1 MSQSQTPLVDWLIQA
16 CETRGLS
23 WAEAS
28 RRAGLSQGTISA
40 IVRGTQPGLEIC
52 KGLAGFFGVPL
63 EDVLRMAGHMTP
75 VPAPALAPGAGGA
88 GAGGGGPAAA
98 GSSCR
103 DQGLARRARR
113 HPGRTR
119 SDGPLIS
126 PRRGAGRIPY
136 PRSVARLTPAHPR
149 WHIQIRRL
157 SA

>member
-75 VPAPALAPGAGGA
+75 VPAPPWPPELVALVREVEDLP
-88 GAGGGGPAAA
+88 PPV
-98 GSSCR
+98 
-103 DQGLARRARR
+103 RRAVIRAWR
-113 HPGRTR
+113 AVLEGIQAER
-119 SDGPLIS
+119 D
-126 PRRGAGRIPY
+126 
-136 PRSVARLTPAHPR
+136 LTVR
-149 WHIQIRRL
+149 
-157 SA
+157 